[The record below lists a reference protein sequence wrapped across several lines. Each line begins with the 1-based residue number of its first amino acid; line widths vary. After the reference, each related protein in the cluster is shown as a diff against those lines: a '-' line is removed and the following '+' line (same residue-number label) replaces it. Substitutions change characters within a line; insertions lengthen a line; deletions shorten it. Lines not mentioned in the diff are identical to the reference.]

1 MSTNFKLNYD
11 LDNAGI
17 YFLVLGPIILLYL
30 STYGLIIYTVLAFI
44 YFLFV
49 QAKQSSIISNR
60 YNHKQQQHHILSDAT
75 VLKDVI
81 DSNVLKHVMDNF
93 PGFCTDPAMERC
105 DWANHGMRAVFPYAA
120 AFEGRKMHAKLVY
133 KLQNLKGPVKIE
145 LIRFEAGEIP
155 PICTGVKVN
164 DYKNDGKVVMEG
176 DVVFNGLPSIEVK
189 VSAFGFSLTI
199 EIHEI
204 TLCAQLRMIIGPLYV
219 ASTPAKAVGVSFKR
233 PPYIH
238 FAMKVGGIDIMHLG
252 PGPLQ
257 ICRIVDG
264 LMKKAINDEFLYPN
278 ISWSEFDKTY
288 DLKELPVMDKPLGV
302 LIVHVKSASDLIVCD
317 FTSSDPYVKLQLG
330 IEERI
335 TKVIYRNLNP
345 CWNEKHYMEVFDI
358 DTQVLEISLFDHDVL
373 TSHDFMGC
381 AHFNIKQL
389 EFYVKHELDL
399 ILEDVENGS
408 VKLELLYIPLDTD
421 QSVARDWD
429 NDANAYATESM
440 KSVRSI
446 DEGDNQQQAKS
457 LAVTFAKAFHY
468 DNDDDVVIN
477 YSKTNKRRL
486 TLLFNSNKEEGLQ
499 PPPPPPSS
507 SSFRSLFNKQVNK
520 GGIQI
525 VIPSVEEEAYG
536 TILFYFISCVNLQHR
551 DKSCC
556 TYVQFKFDDI
566 YKTTDIKH
574 GTNSPVFWKNIVY
587 VISSNKKYAF
597 IEMKVK
603 DNNAN
608 NIGYC
613 HVNVKE
619 IITKGEIHYSFKIDA
634 LRDDTLLKFSALWCK
649 PSLKPRIRRPPPVP
663 SLPIPPDAKYI

>member
-1 MSTNFKLNYD
+1 MSTTFKLYCD
-11 LDNAGI
+11 LDNVGV
-17 YFLVLGPIILLYL
+17 YFLVVGPVILLYL
-30 STYGLIIYTVLAFI
+30 STYGLIIYAVLTFI
-44 YFLFV
+44 YFLFI
-49 QAKQSSIISNR
+49 QAKQSITSNR
-60 YNHKQQQHHILSDAT
+60 YNRKQQQHQQQHILSDAT

-93 PGFCTDPAMERC
+93 PGFCIDPAMERC
-105 DWANHGMRAVFPYAA
+105 DWANQGMKAVFPYAA
-120 AFEGRKMHAKLVY
+120 AFEGRKMHAKLVH

-189 VSAFGFSLTI
+189 VSAYGLSLTI

-204 TLCAQLRMIIGPLYV
+204 TLCAQLRMVIGPLYV

-288 DLKELPVMDKPLGV
+288 DLKELAVMDKPLGV

-317 FTSSDPYVKLQLG
+317 FTTSDPYVKLQLG
-330 IEERI
+330 IEERM

-358 DTQVLEISLFDHDVL
+358 DTQILEISLFDHDVL
-373 TSHDFMGC
+373 TSHDFMGYT
-381 AHFNIKQL
+381 HFNIKQL

-399 ILEDVENGS
+399 TLEGVENGS
-408 VKLELLYIPLDTD
+408 LKLELLYIPLDTD
-421 QSVARDWD
+421 QSIVQDWD
-429 NDANAYATESM
+429 DDTTFATEKI
-440 KSVRSI
+440 KSIRV
-446 DEGDNQQQAKS
+446 DEGVDDDQSQAKA

-477 YSKTNKRRL
+477 YKSYKRRQ
-486 TLLFNSNKEEGLQ
+486 TLRFNSASEEGLQ
-499 PPPPPPSS
+499 PLLPSSS
-507 SSFRSLFNKQVNK
+507 SSFRSLFNKQSNK
-520 GGIQI
+520 GIQI
-525 VIPSVEEEAYG
+525 IIPSIEEEAYG
-536 TILFYFISCVNLQHR
+536 AILFYFVSCVNLQHR

-566 YKTTDIKH
+566 YKRTDMKH
-574 GTNSPVFWKNIVY
+574 GTNSPVFWKNIIY
-587 VISSNKKYAF
+587 VISSSKKYAF

-608 NIGYC
+608 TIGSC

-619 IITKGEIHYSFKIDA
+619 IITKGQIHYAFKIDA